1 MEHPAGA
8 GPGAEALPKQKRL
21 AKRREFLRVYESGRK
36 LFARFVVMFF
46 APNDLP
52 YSRLGITATKKVGKA
67 NVRNRLK
74 RWSREVYRKQRGP
87 LGLDDRAIDLVI
99 NVKPNAAE
107 ATFTEYEADLVRLLK
122 RAAAESRPAGA

>member
-1 MEHPAGA
+1 VEHPAGA

-21 AKRREFLRVYESGRK
+21 AKRREFLRVYENGRK

-52 YSRLGITATKKVGKA
+52 HSRLGITATKKVGKA
-67 NVRNRLK
+67 NVRNKLK
-74 RWSREVYRKQRGP
+74 RWSREIYRKQRGP
-87 LGLDDRAIDLVI
+87 LALDERSLDLVI

-107 ATFTEYEADLVRLLK
+107 ATFAEYEADLVKVLK
-122 RAAAESRPAGA
+122 RAAAESLA